1 MLRTATVDNS
11 ETVAVDNGCS
21 GQQYRQR
28 TTEESEE
35 TRSMTEKTW
44 FAESMAEA
52 AAESANGGGTKRN
65 CRRQGRE
72 RRCTLGLGVGI
83 HDAAVRGLIPIQGPL
98 PVKFPLPDPQDPF
111 LLRPGSLALH
121 FSSSKA
127 PEVAKTPNVSAAI
140 AGARAAATTFSRDDQ
155 IATSN
160 SYQTNETEKSE
171 FGSAETSHA
180 GTRKEDRRLP
190 DSQNETQGLQ
200 ASNCNQHTTHKERD
214 ENKRFV
220 SEKTSRGS
228 RLDPGASGK
237 VSTTTS

>member
-1 MLRTATVDNS
+1 MGSGERLGGASLNRIARSSKEIKEGCLMSNGELQEEVD
-11 ETVAVDNGCS
+11 
-21 GQQYRQR
+21 
-28 TTEESEE
+28 
-35 TRSMTEKTW
+35 
-44 FAESMAEA
+44 FAIEVLLVY
-52 AAESANGGGTKRN
+52 K
-65 CRRQGRE
+65 
-72 RRCTLGLGVGI
+72 I

>member
-1 MLRTATVDNS
+1 MFAIVGCVEVVGCVKCEELVCWEDVPESVRSVRLEGLTDFCWLCENPQVFMHHTTVVSDENQSLRTKS
-11 ETVAVDNGCS
+11 SRIFC
-21 GQQYRQR
+21 
-28 TTEESEE
+28 
-35 TRSMTEKTW
+35 
-44 FAESMAEA
+44 
-52 AAESANGGGTKRN
+52 
-65 CRRQGRE
+65 
-72 RRCTLGLGVGI
+72 I